1 MQCRITIPQQK
12 SRPGIFAMNAMN
24 GAGQNNQRAL
34 MCNFPLQPTIGRN
47 QKGKSFSQNRCART
61 IHSINQK
68 THQQQQDISSADL
81 AALSIHLDNKSL
93 KEEVNQRSHSPFSDP
108 FDRLIYF
115 PMVIKG

>member
-1 MQCRITIPQQK
+1 
-12 SRPGIFAMNAMN
+12 MNAMN

-47 QKGKSFSQNRCART
+47 QKGETFLKIGART

-81 AALSIHLDNKSL
+81 AALSINLDNKSL